1 MKVSDYLYKRQWSR
15 RELPGGYRPGES
27 YGSSMA
33 VMQKPCG
40 VFRYFSQEKFM
51 NELRSGSHIIYDCN
65 YRSMRPKFK
74 YNLEKGVNE
83 LDGYEDVTR
92 TAISWQE
99 AIRGN
104 KASTC
109 GGNPPWIG
117 NESGPEDAE
126 RVSRIKSHINVMN
139 LQSALIAHF
148 SAIMGTADG
157 ALYFYRDGD
166 EIKWECFSYEDGNN
180 CNETTDREYP
190 DRKMGVRCFDFEGYD
205 AVEFYRSDRVE
216 LYINFGKEE
225 DMRKYFPDAVGT
237 ETEDGY
243 FLIKSVQHGIDES
256 PFCYHREPDVPWG
269 PAQSNIED
277 FEKLMS
283 DCGENIK
290 YYAYQILFLSGGAVS
305 LPNANFGGKVIG
317 SKTSDGDAKI
327 LEPADASNTL
337 DIGLKKT
344 YNAICDGSKSVFIK
358 PEDLKGQNDS
368 GAYIANLYWP
378 ELQWATMFY
387 ARYSKC
393 MQKILRVIKKLT
405 GLIEMDMSG
414 YSKVRL
420 SYVFEPYIPKN
431 KLEQST
437 ILQQG
442 VTAGFISVET
452 ATEES
457 DVSNPLE
464 MERLQREAA
473 ERERKELEAMQ
484 RKAASSA
491 PPEPS
496 DTGNEKTE

>member
-1 MKVSDYLYKRQWSR
+1 MATMMK
-15 RELPGGYRPGES
+15 PI
-27 YGSSMA
+27 GSF
-33 VMQKPCG
+33 Q
-40 VFRYFSQEKFM
+40 YFNQEKFM
-51 NELRSGSHIIYDCN
+51 NELRLGSHVIYDCN
-65 YRSMRPKFK
+65 YRSMRPKYK
-74 YNLEKGVNE
+74 YDTEKGKNV

-99 AIRGN
+99 AIRIN
-104 KASTC
+104 KTSTC

-117 NESGPEDAE
+117 NESGPEDADK
-126 RVSRIKSHINVMN
+126 VNKIKSNINVMN
-139 LQSALIAHF
+139 LQSALLAHF
-148 SAIMGTADG
+148 SSLFGTADG

-166 EIKWECFSYEDGNN
+166 EIKWECFSYEYGNN
-180 CNETTDREYP
+180 CNETRDREDP
-190 DRKMGVRCFDFEGYD
+190 SKKMGVRYFEFEGYD
-205 AVEFYRSDRVE
+205 AVEFYRSEKVE
-216 LYINFGKEE
+216 LYINFGSEE

-237 ETEDGY
+237 QTEDGY
-243 FLIKSVQHGIDES
+243 YLIRSVIHGLDES
-256 PFCYHREPDVPWG
+256 PFCYYREPDVPWG
-269 PAQSNIED
+269 PAQPNIEE
-277 FEKLMS
+277 FERLLS

-290 YYAYQILFLSGGAVS
+290 YYAYQILFLSGGAMS

-337 DIGLKKT
+337 DIGFKKT

-378 ELQWATMFY
+378 ELQWATLFY
-387 ARYSKC
+387 ARYHNC
-393 MQKILRVIKKLT
+393 MTKILRIIKKLT
-405 GLIEMDMSG
+405 GLIEGDMSG
-414 YSKVRL
+414 YANVRL
-420 SYVFEPYIPKN
+420 SYMFEPYIPKN

-464 MERLQREAA
+464 MQRLQREADAKA
-473 ERERKELEAMQ
+473 EREAKAKA
-484 RKAASSA
+484 KAANTQ
-491 PPEPS
+491 EM
-496 DTGNEKTE
+496 E